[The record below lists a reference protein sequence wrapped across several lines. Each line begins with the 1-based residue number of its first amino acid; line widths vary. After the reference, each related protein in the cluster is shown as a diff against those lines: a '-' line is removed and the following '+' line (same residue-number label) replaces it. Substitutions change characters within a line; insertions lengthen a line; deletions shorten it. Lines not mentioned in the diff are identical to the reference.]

1 MSSCRQTQRAADK
14 WDSARFSSLHSCF
27 RRQLS
32 RKAVTRSK
40 YQVELLATIWHL
52 LTMEKDLQEILSKLR
67 ELLPHITQKYQVNS
81 IEVFGSYARNEQNK
95 SSDLDI
101 LVTFTKTPGL
111 IKFLGLKNFLSDQLQ
126 VNVDLVMKD
135 SLKPRISPYIFN
147 ESIPV

>member
-1 MSSCRQTQRAADK
+1 
-14 WDSARFSSLHSCF
+14 
-27 RRQLS
+27 
-32 RKAVTRSK
+32 
-40 YQVELLATIWHL
+40 
-52 LTMEKDLQEILSKLR
+52 MEKDLQEILSKLR